1 MNNNLSTIASIIGGL
16 LVALLLLPISVGGT
30 GSTLFWLLFGLL
42 ALALIAAIFFAI
54 THRHPQH

>member
-1 MNNNLSTIASIIGGL
+1 MSRNLSTIGGIIGGL
-16 LVALLLLPISVGGT
+16 LVVLLLLPISFGGT
-30 GSTLFWLLFGLL
+30 RSALFWLAFGIL